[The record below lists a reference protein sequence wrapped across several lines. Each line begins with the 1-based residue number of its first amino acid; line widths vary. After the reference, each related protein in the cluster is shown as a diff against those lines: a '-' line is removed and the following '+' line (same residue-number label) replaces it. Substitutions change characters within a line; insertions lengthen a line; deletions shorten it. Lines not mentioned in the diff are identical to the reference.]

1 MTQFK
6 IRKYVKIRDS
16 HERKIG
22 WKLASRAPRTREEI
36 RPLWASP
43 PPPSI
48 LPARRGRKILFFDP
62 SSCLPLHSLP
72 GGESTPENREALARN
87 QATTRLETNPRARRR
102 VERKLHPNRINRG
115 VLAAVDARPSRNASS
130 FCHDFRSNASFF
142 LFSSFRQCDDE
153 IEACHFFSINGG
165 KINKITINEGVPQD
179 DNEGKRVHRVSL
191 TGLFSMVEW
200 NRLKIKFFRCIGQDT
215 KVATY

>member
-62 SSCLPLHSLP
+62 SSCLPLHSFP

-130 FCHDFRSNASFF
+130 SDRTRVFLSF
-142 LFSSFRQCDDE
+142 FSSFRQCDDE
-153 IEACHFFSINGG
+153 IEDCHFFLHQWG
-165 KINKITINEGVPQD
+165 KDK
-179 DNEGKRVHRVSL
+179 
-191 TGLFSMVEW
+191 
-200 NRLKIKFFRCIGQDT
+200 
-215 KVATY
+215 